1 MSRKWF
7 GILGG
12 LLALTSWFMVW
23 SLVAVPT
30 AESQILS
37 AAVTPTPLS
46 TPPSRPPGANPQAPA
61 ISFIDNQSAACYRP
75 VAETGVCYIDW
86 YYLYVTASSGQYI
99 ISMTVAIDNEVRAYH
114 SGFFQTTM
122 YVPGDMYGNGFK
134 VMCGAP
140 GAGGNPALGN
150 TYNYT
155 IRARETGG
163 LSSANYGSVTC
174 PTDAI
179 RFFLPG
185 IFKR

>member
-1 MSRKWF
+1 MSPKWF

-12 LLALTSWFMVW
+12 LLALTWFMVW

-30 AESQILS
+30 AESQTSS
-37 AAVTPTPLS
+37 ALATPTPLA
-46 TPPSRPPGANPQAPA
+46 TLPPRQPQANPQIPA
-61 ISFIDNQSAACYRP
+61 ISFIDSNTAACYRP
-75 VAETGVCYIDW
+75 EAETGVCYIEW
-86 YYLYVTASSGQYI
+86 SYLYVTAASGQYV
-99 ISMTVAIDNEVRAYH
+99 ISMTVAIDGNLRAYH
-114 SGFFQTTM
+114 SGFFQTWM
-122 YVPGDMYGNGFK
+122 YVPGDTYGKGFK

-140 GAGGNPALGN
+140 GAGGNAALGN

-174 PTDAI
+174 PTDVI